1 MRGRYQS
8 GRYQSD
14 GSDPYGIGTANC
26 EVAANMLIGLTNQV
40 TYLLK
45 HQIEKLEREF
55 VEQGGFTN
63 HLCQANSKFKRM
75 SDRSDPSDSPGKPA
89 PPPDCPHC
97 GARGFPQA
105 HGPAVPQAGT
115 RRKCYPDFNPPQL
128 PRKAKRPLSYPIDG
142 GGLARPGSTRRSR
155 L

>member
-55 VEQGGFTN
+55 VEQGGFPE

-75 SDRSDPSDSPGKPA
+75 SDRSDPSDSPDKPA

-97 GARGFPQA
+97 GKPMRRRTAQK
-105 HGPAVPQAGT
+105 GPAPAN
-115 RRKCYPDFNPPQL
+115 R
-128 PRKAKRPLSYPIDG
+128 SG
-142 GGLARPGSTRRSR
+142 GAPNTLTAPAPARPDHPASPSDPCR
-155 L
+155 